1 MKEGEH
7 LAFQTATNVI
17 DYLEYSSN
25 LHLEKNFDQKYLLN
39 KSEWMCVGWKTG
51 VRIGEIWGKGTGPDG
66 KDSLKFI

>member
-1 MKEGEH
+1 MVEEE
-7 LAFQTATNVI
+7 ADIEETEATWEDDTQTKTNV
-17 DYLEYSSN
+17 S
-25 LHLEKNFDQKYLLN
+25 QKYLLN